1 MNSILLFQM
10 IGLTAFMWLPSALGE
25 TNSDNLLLQANT
37 PDVAISTRP
46 ASQNMIWLPKLDYTF
61 QVNAS
66 CRAGFKI
73 ESVSLNIADT
83 RASKIGNELTAVDTL
98 EFGITVP
105 AAQIGPIAL
114 GHFCIQEEEKSR
126 LKINQ
131 VKKLPSVLS
140 VQAALLCSNGE
151 LSKITYASKPL
162 DVVVHCQP

>member
-1 MNSILLFQM
+1 
-10 IGLTAFMWLPSALGE
+10 
-25 TNSDNLLLQANT
+25 
-37 PDVAISTRP
+37 
-46 ASQNMIWLPKLDYTF
+46 
-61 QVNAS
+61 
-66 CRAGFKI
+66 
-73 ESVSLNIADT
+73 
-83 RASKIGNELTAVDTL
+83 KIGNEVTAVGSL

-114 GHFCIQEEEKSR
+114 GRFCIQEDEQRR
-126 LKINQ
+126 LKIDQ